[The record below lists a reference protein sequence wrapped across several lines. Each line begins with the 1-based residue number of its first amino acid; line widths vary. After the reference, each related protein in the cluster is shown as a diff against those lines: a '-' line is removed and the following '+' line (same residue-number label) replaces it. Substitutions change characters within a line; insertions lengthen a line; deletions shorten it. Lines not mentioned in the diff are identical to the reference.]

1 MQRPTSA
8 LTKTMICEVCQT
20 ENATVHLTQIISGKM
35 QKIDLCEKC
44 AKEKGVADPAG
55 FSLADMLLGLG
66 AADEIKSNGTEEL
79 VCPQCGFTQPDFK
92 KTGRL
97 GCPQCYV
104 TFSEGLGVILKDMHK
119 GILPQGQNPEPCRPR
134 PGIPEPAQD
143 PARQPAK
150 RRAVGEL
157 RAGGVLA
164 RPDHHSGNAA
174 QELGSRRQQR
184 CSRINSSSW
193 LHRRCGSFRSVRG
206 SI

>member
-1 MQRPTSA
+1 
-8 LTKTMICEVCQT
+8 MICEVCQT

-66 AADEIKSNGTEEL
+66 AGEEIKATSGEEL

-119 GILPQGQNPEPCRPR
+119 GTLHKGKIPSRALRTQEYQSRLKTLHASLQN
-134 PGIPEPAQD
+134 
-143 PARQPAK
+143 
-150 RRAVGEL
+150 AVQSENYEQAASL
-157 RAGGVLA
+157 RDQITHLEMQLK
-164 RPDHHSGNAA
+164 N
-174 QELGSRRQQR
+174 
-184 CSRINSSSW
+184 
-193 LHRRCGSFRSVRG
+193 
-206 SI
+206 

>member
-1 MQRPTSA
+1 
-8 LTKTMICEVCQT
+8 MICEVCQQ

-66 AADEIKSNGTEEL
+66 AADEIKAGNSSEEL

-119 GILPQGQNPEPCRPR
+119 GTQHKGK
-134 PGIPEPAQD
+134 IPHRA
-143 PARQPAK
+143 AK
-150 RRAVGEL
+150 
-157 RAGGVLA
+157 
-164 RPDHHSGNAA
+164 A
-174 QELGSRRQQR
+174 QEFQTKLKD
-184 CSRINSSSW
+184 
-193 LHRRCGSFRSVRG
+193 LHSELQTAVKSENYEAAASLRDQIHTIETQLKG
-206 SI
+206 

>member
-1 MQRPTSA
+1 
-8 LTKTMICEVCQT
+8 MICEVCQT

-66 AADEIKSNGTEEL
+66 AADEIKSSSGSEEL

-119 GILPQGQNPEPCRPR
+119 GIHHKGKVPSR
-134 PGIPEPAQD
+134 A
-143 PARQPAK
+143 AR
-150 RRAVGEL
+150 
-157 RAGGVLA
+157 
-164 RPDHHSGNAA
+164 A
-174 QELGSRRQQR
+174 QEYQSRLKT
-184 CSRINSSSW
+184 
-193 LHRRCGSFRSVRG
+193 LHANLQAAVQSENYEQAASLRDQISHLETQLKS
-206 SI
+206 

>member
-1 MQRPTSA
+1 
-8 LTKTMICEVCQT
+8 MICEVCQT

-66 AADEIKSNGTEEL
+66 AADEIKANGTEEL

-104 TFSEGLGVILKDMHK
+104 TFEEGLGVILKDMHK
-119 GILPQGQNPEPCRPR
+119 GTAHKGK
-134 PGIPEPAQD
+134 IPSRA
-143 PARQPAK
+143 AK
-150 RRAVGEL
+150 ALIYQSKLKTLHSELQSAVQSENYEQAAAL
-157 RAGGVLA
+157 RDQISQLETQLK
-164 RPDHHSGNAA
+164 N
-174 QELGSRRQQR
+174 
-184 CSRINSSSW
+184 
-193 LHRRCGSFRSVRG
+193 
-206 SI
+206 

>member
-1 MQRPTSA
+1 
-8 LTKTMICEVCQT
+8 MICEVCQT

-66 AADEIKSNGTEEL
+66 AADEIKSTGTEEL

-104 TFSEGLGVILKDMHK
+104 TFSEGPRRH
-119 GILPQGQNPEPCRPR
+119 PQGHAQGHAAQGQDPEPRRC
-134 PGIPEPAQD
+134 
-143 PARQPAK
+143 AR
-150 RRAVGEL
+150 RNTRT
-157 RAGGVLA
+157 
-164 RPDHHSGNAA
+164 
-174 QELGSRRQQR
+174 GSRPSTPICKPP
-184 CSRINSSSW
+184 CSRRITS
-193 LHRRCGSFRSVRG
+193 RRLRLRDQITHLEMQLKG
-206 SI
+206 

>member
-1 MQRPTSA
+1 
-8 LTKTMICEVCQT
+8 MICEVCQQ

-66 AADEIKSNGTEEL
+66 AADEMKTPGSEEL

-119 GILPQGQNPEPCRPR
+119 GTQHKGKI
-134 PGIPEPAQD
+134 PGRA
-143 PARQPAK
+143 AR
-150 RRAVGEL
+150 
-157 RAGGVLA
+157 
-164 RPDHHSGNAA
+164 A
-174 QELGSRRQQR
+174 QEFQSKLKG
-184 CSRINSSSW
+184 
-193 LHRRCGSFRSVRG
+193 LHSELQTAVQSENYEQAAALRDQIHTLEVQLKN
-206 SI
+206 